1 MRSRR
6 DEARIAQRFLSF
18 DVASF
23 LARFENEKC
32 ASHLFLFY
40 PLSA

>member
-32 ASHLFLFY
+32 AHVFLFY